1 MAGTASYCIGCG
13 APLGVDEAFCE
24 DCGRPRAVVGAPTTA
39 STFVA
44 DAGAAISK
52 ATAGYQ
58 AAAGVAGVATALPW
72 KTIVGAEQLDVRS
85 FLSTSALP
93 TARRAVQ
100 RASLRKPGLSLAAT
114 AVLDLFV
121 AAVSGGSG
129 ALGAAIPRLLMGG
142 LTSLLSLIT
151 GSKSGALRS
160 VTGVV
165 SLLTALVQVVSL
177 VVALIGGLLDGTSLL
192 ALAPMAIAAI
202 SALVMA
208 VKTASVALRKGS

>member
-1 MAGTASYCIGCG
+1 M
-13 APLGVDEAFCE
+13 
-24 DCGRPRAVVGAPTTA
+24 
-39 STFVA
+39 
-44 DAGAAISK
+44 
-52 ATAGYQ
+52 
-58 AAAGVAGVATALPW
+58 AAAVPW
-72 KTIVGAEQLDVRS
+72 RTITGAEQLDVRS

-114 AVLDLFV
+114 TVLDLFV

-129 ALGAAIPRLLMGG
+129 ALGAAVPRFLMGG

-151 GSKSGALRS
+151 GSKSGALRG

-165 SLLTALVQVVSL
+165 SLLTALVQAITV
-177 VVALIGGLLDGTSLL
+177 VVALIGGLLDGASLL
-192 ALAPMAIAAI
+192 SLGPMAVAAA